1 MNALLSTHDQI
12 LMFLF
17 FIPLYFMIYFN
28 WLLPLDAIRF
38 LTFQVKNMR
47 KSKPPS
53 GPLGL
58 KDNEKK
64 KFKLK
69 IPMKKKDRL
78 AFFFCWCCMS
88 CARPFSLREE
98 LGNKSRDVARSVGQ
112 WPSVWPRVRLPVSE
126 WKQTNS
132 QCLSKSAFF
141 FETTKTILDGPCLS
155 VWSSG

>member
-1 MNALLSTHDQI
+1 
-12 LMFLF
+12 MFLF

-64 KFKLK
+64 KIQIKNPDEEK
-69 IPMKKKDRL
+69 RSSG
-78 AFFFCWCCMS
+78 FFFFLLVLHVL
-88 CARPFSLREE
+88 CAPLLSPR
-98 LGNKSRDVARSVGQ
+98 GAR
-112 WPSVWPRVRLPVSE
+112 
-126 WKQTNS
+126 
-132 QCLSKSAFF
+132 
-141 FETTKTILDGPCLS
+141 
-155 VWSSG
+155 

>member
-1 MNALLSTHDQI
+1 
-12 LMFLF
+12 
-17 FIPLYFMIYFN
+17 MIYFN

-78 AFFFCWCCMS
+78 AFFFLLVLHVL
-88 CARPFSLREE
+88 CAPLLSPR
-98 LGNKSRDVARSVGQ
+98 GAR
-112 WPSVWPRVRLPVSE
+112 
-126 WKQTNS
+126 
-132 QCLSKSAFF
+132 
-141 FETTKTILDGPCLS
+141 
-155 VWSSG
+155 

>member
-1 MNALLSTHDQI
+1 
-12 LMFLF
+12 
-17 FIPLYFMIYFN
+17 MIYFN

-78 AFFFCWCCMS
+78 AFFFAGVACLVR
-88 CARPFSLREE
+88 APSL
-98 LGNKSRDVARSVGQ
+98 SARS
-112 WPSVWPRVRLPVSE
+112 SVI
-126 WKQTNS
+126 KAGT
-132 QCLSKSAFF
+132 
-141 FETTKTILDGPCLS
+141 
-155 VWSSG
+155 